1 MRQIGAENH
10 DPLKRIQAEI
20 NEVEQ
25 REREHR
31 EKLATATKMLSQSH
45 DGDFVDDAGIDPSMS
60 PISDGHSSLSST
72 PDKDPC
78 SDSVSAFSDDSG
90 ISSASSPI
98 NGQSAN
104 EIDPPKNMSNIN
116 SPSKYIRLNT
126 VQNAI
131 SASPFKANTTS
142 GVASKIISR
151 TTSTPQIFVPGI
163 TPRFQIN
170 PAKKGLMQR
179 FISTRGKMA
188 AAANAANAANS
199 INNNNDNNITKNG
212 VGAMETTQKQNGFA
226 NKRNDAILTSLE
238 LNRTPFMLQ
247 QDSSSPP
254 IIERDATGKPIR
266 RGFIPVEEK
275 IQKELRDIRSRETEL
290 KRMRRNQL
298 LQSQPD
304 LLDCVDQGVDC
315 DSTGED
321 SDDEPCYKLRSSKSI
336 SELCDALT
344 QNTSLSPRESPSP
357 LYYQRE
363 MSRSVLKPAVSLA
376 QLCDVDPSET
386 PSSHRLIAQ
395 WESIIQKN
403 Q

>member
-1 MRQIGAENH
+1 MINLLVFFSFFSFQNH

-31 EKLATATKMLSQSH
+31 EKLATASKMLSQSH
-45 DGDFVDDAGIDPSMS
+45 DGDFVDDAGIDSSMS

-98 NGQSAN
+98 NGQSSN
-104 EIDPPKNMSNIN
+104 DIDPPKSITTIN
-116 SPSKYIRLNT
+116 SPPKYIRLNT
-126 VQNAI
+126 VQNTI
-131 SASPFKANTTS
+131 SASPFKSITTS

-199 INNNNDNNITKNG
+199 INNNNNNNNNTTNG
-212 VGAMETTQKQNGFA
+212 VNTMEMTSNINGFA
-226 NKRNDAILTSLE
+226 SKRNEAIL
-238 LNRTPFMLQ
+238 
-247 QDSSSPP
+247 
-254 IIERDATGKPIR
+254 
-266 RGFIPVEEK
+266 
-275 IQKELRDIRSRETEL
+275 
-290 KRMRRNQL
+290 
-298 LQSQPD
+298 
-304 LLDCVDQGVDC
+304 
-315 DSTGED
+315 
-321 SDDEPCYKLRSSKSI
+321 
-336 SELCDALT
+336 
-344 QNTSLSPRESPSP
+344 
-357 LYYQRE
+357 
-363 MSRSVLKPAVSLA
+363 VSLRFFFK
-376 QLCDVDPSET
+376 EYIIMT
-386 PSSHRLIAQ
+386 SSRIPFRIL
-395 WESIIQKN
+395 SM
-403 Q
+403 